1 MRQKKEQIAILQTL
15 VVAQARGR
23 EGRVEV
29 AAFEPNIRSNIDI
42 AKSLVFDG
50 NVSKVSGFLTACRL
64 YIRIK
69 IRDTAVK
76 KQIQ

>member
-1 MRQKKEQIAILQTL
+1 MRQKKEQMAILQTL